1 MKYRKKKR
9 VFISILLVIAI
20 LTGGCGSL
28 DEIIEK
34 DDSLYKTLSLK
45 DVVGG
50 EGIYILGSDNKVY
63 QTNTDNQTFS
73 NTVTSSDTTRLIY
86 SVDGNKYIPT
96 LYKDDYLIYVCK
108 SEIPAEFEVERFS
121 ATDNTIGISGIKKS
135 SEGTYTFSPNRIV
148 VNSNAYDKSYE
159 NLADAK
165 AVTILSINGNKNI
178 GNMLS
183 EAGTITGLEKGKNV
197 DIELMR
203 GTIYSEGKIE
213 ADTKFYYSVATATI
227 NTYTTT
233 KNGYIILKLPD
244 NITKGY
250 ISVDGRGLMRVSDES
265 RSKK

>member
-1 MKYRKKKR
+1 MRNKRKKGL
-9 VFISILLVIAI
+9 FISLMLMVAL

-28 DEIIEK
+28 DEMIEK

-50 EGIYILGSDNKVY
+50 EGVYILGSDNKVY

-73 NTVTSSDTTRLIY
+73 NTVTSSDTSRMIY

-108 SEIPAEFEVERFS
+108 SEIPAEFEVERFR
-121 ATDNTIGISGIKKS
+121 ATDDTIGISEIKKS
-135 SEGTYTFSPNRIV
+135 SQGTYTFSPKRIV
-148 VNSNAYDKSYE
+148 VNSSVYDKAYE

-178 GNMLS
+178 GEMLS
-183 EAGTITGLEKGKNV
+183 EAGTIDGLEKGKDV

-203 GTIYSEGKIE
+203 GTMYSEGKIK

-250 ISVDGRGLMRVSDES
+250 ISVDGRGLMRVSDEN
-265 RSKK
+265 RKK

>member
-1 MKYRKKKR
+1 MRNKRKKGL
-9 VFISILLVIAI
+9 FISLMLMIAL

-28 DEIIEK
+28 DEMIEK

-50 EGIYILGSDNKVY
+50 EGVYILGSDNKVY
-63 QTNTDNQTFS
+63 QTNIDNQTFS
-73 NTVTSSDTTRLIY
+73 NTVTSSDTSRMIY

-108 SEIPAEFEVERFS
+108 SEIPEEFEVERFR
-121 ATDNTIGISGIKKS
+121 ATEDTIGISGIKKS
-135 SEGTYTFSPNRIV
+135 SKGTYTFSPNRIV
-148 VNSNAYDKSYE
+148 VNSNVYDKSYA
-159 NLADAK
+159 NLSDAK

-178 GNMLS
+178 GEMLS
-183 EAGTITGLEKGKNV
+183 EAGTIDGLEKGKDV

-203 GTIYSEGKIE
+203 GTMYSEGKIK

-250 ISVDGRGLMRVSDES
+250 ISVDGRGIMRVSDEN
-265 RSKK
+265 RKK